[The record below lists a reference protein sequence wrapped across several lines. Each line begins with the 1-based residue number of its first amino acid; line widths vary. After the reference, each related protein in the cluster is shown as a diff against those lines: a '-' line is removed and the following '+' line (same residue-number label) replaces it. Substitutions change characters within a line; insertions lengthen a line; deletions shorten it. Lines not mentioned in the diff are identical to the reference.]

1 VSNRPQWI
9 GLIVTAISL
18 AAPHD
23 ATASPQCPN
32 LSGSYM
38 IQGEDGQVH
47 IAIDQHKCDRI
58 GPRRGIVQPVKPQE
72 CAVRAL
78 EAEGTELGPR
88 WSATS
93 QQSGRP
99 QRPMEAATGHLRN
112 QSCFP

>member
-1 VSNRPQWI
+1 MLVEESVSNRPQWI

-47 IAIDQHKCDRI
+47 IAIDRHKCDRI

-78 EAEGTELGPR
+78 EAEGT
-88 WSATS
+88 
-93 QQSGRP
+93 
-99 QRPMEAATGHLRN
+99 
-112 QSCFP
+112 